1 MLSILIP
8 TYNYNVVP
16 LVLEIQK
23 QADSIGMDYEIL
35 VQDDFSQKF
44 IRENSSINSLTNCNF
59 FINTQN
65 LGRGKNI
72 NFLAE
77 KSKYNWLLI
86 MDCDTFPKQKSF
98 IEKYLIQIKES
109 QKIVFGGIEYQ
120 EEKPNQKQL
129 LRWVYGKARESL
141 SVDNRNADPNGNAL
155 TSNLLVEKEIF
166 TLNKFED
173 YITKY
178 GYEDLIFLRNLK
190 KKGITV
196 KHINNPT
203 YHLGIETSEQ
213 FLEKTKIALENLKS
227 ITKIYNLESS
237 ESKILRT
244 YIFFKKIYLTSIIT
258 FLFKKAE
265 KKIEQ
270 NLLSNNPSLVLF
282 DLYKLG
288 YYSKFN
294 SI

>member
-98 IEKYLIQIKES
+98 IEKYLIHIKES

-129 LRWVYGKARESL
+129 LRWVYGKTRESL

>member
-44 IRENSSINSLTNCNF
+44 ILENSSINSFTNCNF

-98 IEKYLIQIKES
+98 IEKYLLQIKES